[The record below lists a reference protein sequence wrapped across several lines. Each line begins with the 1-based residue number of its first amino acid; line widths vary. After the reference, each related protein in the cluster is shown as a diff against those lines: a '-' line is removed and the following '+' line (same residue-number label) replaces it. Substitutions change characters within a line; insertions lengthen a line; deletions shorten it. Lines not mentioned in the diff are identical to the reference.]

1 MELLTDIWAYVSN
14 PASWQGR
21 FALHNLAWQHVW
33 LSAASTLIAAA
44 LALPL
49 GLWVGHRGRG
59 ELPVVLTTN
68 MGRAIPDF
76 GIIILMLL
84 WLGLGNGPVLVTLAA
99 LAVPPI
105 LINAY
110 VGVRQV
116 PDDARDAAR
125 GAGMTG
131 WQVLSRVEVPVAIPL
146 IMTGVRTAAVQVVA
160 TATLA
165 AYIGGGGF
173 GRLIFDGLAIGVARG
188 RDRIILG
195 ALLVALLALA
205 TEFGLARLERALT
218 PRGIRRELEDQTLVP
233 NMKGSTS

>member
-1 MELLTDIWAYVSN
+1 MELFAEMWSYLSD
-14 PASWQGR
+14 PASWEGR
-21 FALHNLAWQHVW
+21 FGLHNLAWQHVW
-33 LSAASTLIAAA
+33 LSVVGTGIAAA

-49 GLWVGHRGRG
+49 GLWIGHRGRG
-59 ELPVVLTTN
+59 EVPVVLVTN

-84 WLGLGNGPVLVTLAA
+84 WLGLGNGPVLITLAA

-116 PDDARDAAR
+116 PEDARDAAE

-131 WQVLSRVEVPVAIPL
+131 WQVLSRVEAPIAIPL
-146 IMTGVRTAAVQVVA
+146 IMTGIRTAAVQVVA

-173 GRLIFDGLAIGVARG
+173 GRLIFDGFAVGFERG

-205 TEFGLARLERALT
+205 TEFGLGRAERALT
-218 PRGIRRELEDQTLVP
+218 PRGMRRVAVEDQMLV
-233 NMKGSTS
+233 ST